1 MVNCLNFEIRIKSSV
16 FDGLKRTTVSPFVY
30 AVFPSH
36 DVYMEVAMCIRLI
49 VVWFIFIFVYRNNTP
64 MQSFFKIGGNPYD
77 AVK

>member
-49 VVWFIFIFVYRNNTP
+49 DTIR
-64 MQSFFKIGGNPYD
+64 YD
-77 AVK
+77 FADTTADCAT